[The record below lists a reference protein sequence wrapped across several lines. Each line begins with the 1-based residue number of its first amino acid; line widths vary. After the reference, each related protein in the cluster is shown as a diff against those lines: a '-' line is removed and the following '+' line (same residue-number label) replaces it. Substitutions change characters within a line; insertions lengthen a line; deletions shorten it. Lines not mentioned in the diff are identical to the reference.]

1 VELTMNLAIEVNNL
15 RKAYGEVK
23 AVDDLSFEVAQGEI
37 LGLLGP
43 NGAGKTTTVECLLGL
58 RLPDSGTIRLLGVE
72 NGFDTQSIRAR
83 LGVQLQSTGLLPQ
96 LTVGE
101 QLQLFGDL
109 YPNAISPKLAL
120 SLVGLQEKATTPT
133 KALSGGQQQRLAVAL
148 ALVNH
153 PDLVFLDEPTT
164 GLDPQARRSL
174 WGVISDLRSHGKSV
188 LLTTHYMEEASFLCD
203 RVAIIDHG
211 QIIEHGAPQ
220 TLIHKHFRESAL
232 EFSMVDAVEQELLT
246 RLSGVTQAL
255 FENGF
260 STLYTTDVPRTISAM
275 YDLITAGTLAFDD
288 LVVRQATLEDVFLK
302 LTGRRIRS

>member
-1 VELTMNLAIEVNNL
+1 MNQVIEVINL
-15 RKAYGEVK
+15 RKSYGEVK
-23 AVDDLSFEVAQGEI
+23 AVDGLSFEVAQGEI

-43 NGAGKTTTVECLLGL
+43 NGAGKTTAVECLLGL
-58 RLPDSGTIRLLGVE
+58 RHPDSGTIRLLGVE
-72 NGFDTQSIRAR
+72 NGFDNQSIRAR
-83 LGVQLQSTGLLPQ
+83 MGVQLQSTGLLSQ
-96 LTVGE
+96 LTVRE
-101 QLQLFGDL
+101 QVQLFGGL
-109 YPNAISPKLAL
+109 YPNALSPKPAL
-120 SLVGLQEKATTPT
+120 SLVGLEEEAKTPT
-133 KALSGGQQQRLAVAL
+133 KALSGGQQKRLAVAL
-148 ALVNH
+148 ALVNK

-174 WGVISDLRSHGKSV
+174 WAVISDLRSEGKSL

-232 EFSMVDAVEQELLT
+232 EFSAVDAIVQEQLT
-246 RLSGVTQAL
+246 YLPGVTQAL
-255 FENGF
+255 FENGY
-260 STLYTTDVPRTISAM
+260 STLYTTDVPRTMSAM
-275 YDLITAGTLAFDD
+275 YDLVTAGTLAFDD